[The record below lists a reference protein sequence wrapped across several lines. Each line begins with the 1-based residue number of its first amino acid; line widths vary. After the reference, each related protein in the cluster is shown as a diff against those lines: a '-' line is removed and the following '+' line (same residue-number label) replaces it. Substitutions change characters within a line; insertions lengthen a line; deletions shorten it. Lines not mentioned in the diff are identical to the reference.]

1 MGRPVDAAADD
12 GLAQDCLINR
22 ADKGTEE
29 TNMAGTEPITGAE
42 FFARNLAANGTTHV
56 FFIDAVLRRTL
67 IELGTLGV
75 TRVLGHSEKA
85 VAYMADGYARI
96 AGRPAV
102 CFAQSVGAANLA
114 SGLQDAYL
122 ANSPVIAFTGRKQ
135 PSMQHRNAYQE
146 IPHQPM
152 FSSVTKFSAFVDK
165 AADLPRLMR
174 HAWREAMTGAPG
186 PAHLDLN
193 GLQAEVIEAGVVTEA
208 PIAEPS
214 FQLSMPPHRPAPS
227 DSEIEAA
234 AATIRGA
241 KKIAIVAGTGAAQS
255 GAGKALLTLAEAL
268 HAPVATSLGGRGIIP
283 TKHRLSV
290 GCAGN
295 YAAPPANKIVHEAD
309 LVLFVGCHTGDQV
322 THTWRIPAINTP
334 CLQIDIDPRE
344 LGRSYPETLG
354 LMGDPKA
361 TLEKLLTALGPA
373 PRDSAF
379 GDWAAGVMAE
389 WRSERAPYLA
399 NGSMPIWPDRLCDEI
414 TRALPPDGILV
425 ADTGY
430 SSIWSSSLI
439 ELNGEGQTYLRAAG
453 SLGWSFP
460 AALGAKCAAPH
471 RKVICWSGDG
481 AIYYHLT
488 ELETAKRRGIAVVLV
503 INNNSGFGQGWP
515 NIQRQQGN
523 KPGDVRDLVRFGP
536 TNFADVARVF
546 GLRGIRVEDPSQLQ
560 AALKDALASDETV
573 IVDVAT
579 DIDCRAPEPW
589 LPAEL

>member
-1 MGRPVDAAADD
+1 MTQSEQV
-12 GLAQDCLINR
+12 
-22 ADKGTEE
+22 
-29 TNMAGTEPITGAE
+29 TGAE
-42 FFARNLAANGTTHV
+42 YLARSLAANGTTHV

-75 TRVLGHSEKA
+75 QRVLGHSEKA

-96 AGRPAV
+96 AGRPGI

-122 ANSPVIAFTGRKQ
+122 GRVPVIALTGHKQ

-146 IPHQPM
+146 LPHQPM
-152 FSSVTKFSAFVDK
+152 FSPVTKFSARVDA

-174 HAWREAMTGAPG
+174 QAWREAMTGTPR

-193 GLQAEVIEAGVVTEA
+193 GLQAEVIETGMVDEA
-208 PIAEPS
+208 PVAHPG
-214 FQLSMPPHRPAPS
+214 FQLSLPPYRPSPS
-227 DSEIEAA
+227 DDEIDRAA
-234 AATIRGA
+234 AVLRGS
-241 KKIAIVAGTGAAQS
+241 KRLCIVAGEGATAS
-255 GAGKALLTLAEAL
+255 KAGAEILALAELLA
-268 HAPVATSLGGRGIIP
+268 APVATSLGARGIIP
-283 TKHRLSV
+283 TRHRLSV
-290 GCAGN
+290 GCSGN
-295 YAAPPANKIVHEAD
+295 YAAPPANQIVHEAD
-309 LVLFVGCHTGDQV
+309 MVLFIGCETGDQV
-322 THTWRIPAINTP
+322 THTWRIPAIDTP
-334 CLQIDIDPRE
+334 CVQIDLDPTDI
-344 LGRSYPETLG
+344 GRSYPNTVG

-361 TLEKLLTALGPA
+361 TIAKLLVALGKPV
-373 PRDSAF
+373 RDTAYA
-379 GDWAAGVMAE
+379 DRAAAMMAA
-389 WRSERAPYLA
+389 WREARAPLLA
-399 NGSMPIWPDRLCDEI
+399 SNAVPIYPDRLCDEI
-414 TRALPPDGILV
+414 TRALPHDGILV

-460 AALGAKCAAPH
+460 AALGAKCAAPN

-488 ELETAKRRGIAVVLV
+488 ELETAKRRGIPVVLV

-523 KPGDVRDLVRFGP
+523 KPGDVRELVRFGP

-546 GLRGIRVEDPSQLQ
+546 GLRGIRVEDP
-560 AALKDALASDETV
+560 AMIGPALKDAMASDETV
-573 IVDVAT
+573 VVDVAT

-589 LPAEL
+589 LPPGV